1 MLRVNLARLE
11 EEMRILAEE
20 RTKNVAGDAPMLT
33 ISQTA
38 KVWSKS
44 PSWVKAMQAAGRVHV
59 VPFGV
64 RERVPRAVVIMGLVK
79 GL

>member
-11 EEMRILAEE
+11 EEMRILSED
-20 RTKNVAGDAPMLT
+20 RTRSVAGDSPMLT

-38 KVWSKS
+38 KVWSKT
-44 PSWVKAMQAAGRVHV
+44 PSWVMKMRGEGRIPT
-59 VPFGV
+59 VPWGSKIG
-64 RERVPRAVVIMGLVK
+64 VPRAVVIMGLVK